1 MKPKLVEPAP
11 PLAQIESDLDA
22 LLRDGKPIRRDF
34 GNGNRLH
41 VDRPLPFLCVHVGS
55 HQDAAFHAVSAN
67 ASYLIAA
74 DIGVAGEAARLVVR
88 RMRDHCGAFLMLD
101 IGELAED
108 RFLTEDVPFLPP
120 FEIALACGD
129 TAAEKAA
136 LKRFATAA
144 SAREAKYR
152 TPRVD
157 ELNPTTRAE
166 ARLLDDLGDAACLT
180 VRFAPI
186 YRVPG
191 TKRVYPELHD
201 LVVANMVDSAL
212 QAVSA
217 FLKASRLE
225 QPATH
230 RSLGRRAYIDAVV
243 RADRAIDNVA
253 STFDFLL
260 AVTPINA
267 NQPGW
272 NSRQAPSSVCPYCST
287 GRSSSRSPA
296 RNGSSIR
303 SRSIIWKIRC

>member
-1 MKPKLVEPAP
+1 
-11 PLAQIESDLDA
+11 
-22 LLRDGKPIRRDF
+22 
-34 GNGNRLH
+34 
-41 VDRPLPFLCVHVGS
+41 
-55 HQDAAFHAVSAN
+55 
-67 ASYLIAA
+67 
-74 DIGVAGEAARLVVR
+74 
-88 RMRDHCGAFLMLD
+88 MRDHCGAFLVID
-101 IGELAED
+101 IGELTED

-120 FEIALACGD
+120 FEIALASGD

-144 SAREAKYR
+144 SGREAKYR

-166 ARLLDDLGDAACLT
+166 ARLSEDLGDVAGLT

-191 TKRVYPELHD
+191 SERVYPELRD

-217 FLKASRLE
+217 FLKASKLE
-225 QPATH
+225 SPATH

-243 RADRAIDNVA
+243 RADGHSTA
-253 STFDFLL
+253 SRRHSISCLPSRRS
-260 AVTPINA
+260 TP
-267 NQPGW
+267 NQPGG
-272 NSRQAPSSVCPYCST
+272 NSRRVASSMSPHCST
-287 GRSSSRSPA
+287 GRSNSRSPP
-296 RNGSSIR
+296 RSGSSIR